1 MKFDKKW
8 LVFVF
13 LLFLSVFTVVSSVS
27 GDETYNYYA
36 LEYFKKSLECLVTGE
51 YNSAINYCNQVIF
64 RDPKS
69 AVTYTIRARAYFEKN
84 DVNNAIRDCTQ
95 AINLDKNNISAYF
108 IRGNAYAK
116 QGNLNKAISDWQ
128 SILKLDPENEGA
140 KHNIEL
146 ASNPQ

>member
-1 MKFDKKW
+1 MKFGKM
-8 LVFVF
+8 
-13 LLFLSVFTVVSSVS
+13 LLFYALLIFFNFFTFISDLS
-27 GDETYNYYA
+27 GDETYNHYA

-51 YNSAINYCNQVIF
+51 YNNAINYCNQVII

-84 DVNNAIRDCTQ
+84 DMNSAIRDCTQ

-116 QGNLNKAISDWQ
+116 TGNLSKAISDWQ
-128 SILKLDPENEGA
+128 SVLKIDPENENA
-140 KHNIEL
+140 KYNIEMAKKL
-146 ASNPQ
+146 

>member
-1 MKFDKKW
+1 MRFDKKP
-8 LVFVF
+8 LVSALFIF
-13 LLFLSVFTVVSSVS
+13 LNLFTFISGLC

-51 YNSAINYCNQVIF
+51 YNKAINYCNQVII

-84 DVNNAIRDCTQ
+84 DMNNAIKDCTQ
-95 AINLDKNNISAYF
+95 AINLDKSNISAYF

-116 QGNLNKAISDWQ
+116 EGNLNKAISDWQ
-128 SILKLDPENEGA
+128 SVLRLDPENENA
-140 KHNIEL
+140 KYNIEL
-146 ASNPQ
+146 AQKS

>member
-1 MKFDKKW
+1 MKFFKKS
-8 LVFVF
+8 LFFVLFIF
-13 LLFLSVFTVVSSVS
+13 LNLFTIISGLS

-51 YNSAINYCNQVIF
+51 YNKAINYCNQVII

-84 DVNNAIRDCTQ
+84 DMNNAIKDCTQ
-95 AINLDKNNISAYF
+95 AINLDKSNISAYF

-116 QGNLNKAISDWQ
+116 EGNINKAISDWQ
-128 SILKLDPENEGA
+128 SVLRLDPENENA

-146 ASNPQ
+146 ARNS